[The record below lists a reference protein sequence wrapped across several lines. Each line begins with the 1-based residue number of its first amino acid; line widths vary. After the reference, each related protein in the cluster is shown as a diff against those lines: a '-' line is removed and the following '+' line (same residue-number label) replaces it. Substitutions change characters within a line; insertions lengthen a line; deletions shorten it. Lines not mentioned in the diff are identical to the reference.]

1 MAKYEFMNEYKGKKP
16 LRISDCSQG
25 DLVSIPEEGI
35 NLGIITDSSDVGYNY
50 CAVIDFDGGEL
61 MEIHESTLCRRY
73 TGTLKLDNKLFEE
86 FC

>member
-1 MAKYEFMNEYKGKKP
+1 MARYEFTNEYEGKRP

-35 NLGIITDSSDVGYNY
+35 NLGIITDSPDVGYYY

-61 MEIHESTLCRRY
+61 MEIHESTPCRKY
-73 TGTLKLDNKLFEE
+73 TGTLQLDNKLFEE